1 MDVSSR
7 KPRSRPVP
15 AAAGP
20 PAGRESAGARSRAA
34 TRERLLESARR
45 LFAEKG
51 LRGVT
56 THDIAR
62 RAGVA
67 AGTYYLHFPDKR
79 TLFREITE
87 ESVAVLREGLDKSVA
102 SARDLPAFVR
112 AHATALIEFAETH
125 RDLVR
130 ILFSAD
136 SDAAAVS
143 AEVLDALAVGI
154 AQARRQRQQAG
165 VASPELDA
173 AVLSQALVGMWARV
187 VAWWAEDPSRAP
199 RSAVIETLTRIQLHG
214 TQPGP
219 RT

>member
-1 MDVSSR
+1 MDVS
-7 KPRSRPVP
+7 RPT
-15 AAAGP
+15 A
-20 PAGRESAGARSRAA
+20 RESAGARSRAA
-34 TRERLLESARR
+34 TRERLIESARA

-67 AGTYYLHFPDKR
+67 AGTFYLHFSDKR

-87 ESVAVLREGLDKSVA
+87 ESVAVLREGLEKSVA
-102 SARDLPAFVR
+102 SARDLPSFVR
-112 AHATALIEFAETH
+112 AHATALIEFAESH

-143 AEVLDALAVGI
+143 ADVLDELATSIAALLRRMSERC
-154 AQARRQRQQAG
+154 ARF
-165 VASPELDA
+165 
-173 AVLSQALVGMWARV
+173 
-187 VAWWAEDPSRAP
+187 
-199 RSAVIETLTRIQLHG
+199 
-214 TQPGP
+214 
-219 RT
+219 